1 MRLELHYIQNAMW
14 LVPYCW
20 EVLNGHFTG
29 RWKLSNV
36 LKKPVMLLVKC
47 FRGNRVNIRSIQP
60 STLWG
65 DEMFLTSDS
74 ICSFCSTEA
83 LIRSLEN
90 CFLNT
95 DSHVLL
101 SIPAGSEAECVL
113 CGETKD
119 FEKQIFCTSCGRH
132 YHGSCLEPSVD
143 LTPVV
148 RMGWQCPDCKVCQ
161 GCRFVD

>member
-1 MRLELHYIQNAMW
+1 
-14 LVPYCW
+14 
-20 EVLNGHFTG
+20 
-29 RWKLSNV
+29 
-36 LKKPVMLLVKC
+36 
-47 FRGNRVNIRSIQP
+47 
-60 STLWG
+60 
-65 DEMFLTSDS
+65 MFLSSDS
-74 ICSFCSTEA
+74 ICSFCAPGTLTS
-83 LIRSLEN
+83 SFEN
-90 CFLNT
+90 HFPDT
-95 DSHVLL
+95 DLCVLL

>member
-1 MRLELHYIQNAMW
+1 MVEAL
-14 LVPYCW
+14 
-20 EVLNGHFTG
+20 
-29 RWKLSNV
+29 
-36 LKKPVMLLVKC
+36 KC
-47 FRGNRVNIRSIQP
+47 FKETGDVASVLGVIGLRLDQSNPLPYG
-60 STLWG
+60 G

-83 LIRSLEN
+83 LISSLEN

-95 DSHVLL
+95 DSYVLL